1 MDLGCLYIDAPEKT
15 ISDCQDGVH
24 AGGFKTLRF
33 IFPPSLP
40 PPLCQKE
47 PEHLNMNTGSQG
59 TLYLKYTWYKGP
71 RSSLTSR
78 VPPEKTQSTMLASI
92 SLKGLTSRAQKQR
105 FLLERGVPCAQ
116 HCLCLG
122 GSKQKVDRHSGIILN
137 GCSSRG
143 EWAPGEAGRRQGG
156 RYRLCG

>member
-15 ISDCQDGVH
+15 VSDCQDGVH

-33 IFPPSLP
+33 IFPPSPP

-59 TLYLKYTWYKGP
+59 TLYLNYTWYKGP
-71 RSSLTSR
+71 CSSLTSR
-78 VPPEKTQSTMLASI
+78 VPPDKKTQSTMLASM

-105 FLLERGVPCAQ
+105 F
-116 HCLCLG
+116 
-122 GSKQKVDRHSGIILN
+122 
-137 GCSSRG
+137 
-143 EWAPGEAGRRQGG
+143 EAGAGKGCAMCSALSVSRRQQAQG
-156 RYRLCG
+156 